1 VDAAAPVPV
10 RGMSSTMSHP
20 LIGVTGMWSNRVHGL
35 RRDGNAVSARVLQS
49 IARAG
54 GEPLALFAESAMDPR
69 ERVRRLDGIVIPGG
83 ADVRP
88 ELYGQAEGEH
98 TRTADYPVQDDFE
111 KEIILAAIS
120 ENVPMLAI
128 CRGFQLL
135 NVAAG
140 GTLVQ
145 DLAPGS
151 IDHRD
156 AFHEVDI
163 EDGSTLERAVGS
175 RRITVS
181 SYHHQAIDR
190 VGAGLSASAVA
201 PDGVVEALEHPT
213 APVLAVQW
221 HPEDDADVNPAQQA
235 LFAWLTRSAGDRRN
249 SGENALAQRR

>member
-1 VDAAAPVPV
+1 
-10 RGMSSTMSHP
+10 
-20 LIGVTGMWSNRVHGL
+20 
-35 RRDGNAVSARVLQS
+35 
-49 IARAG
+49 
-54 GEPLALFAESAMDPR
+54 MDPR

-175 RRITVS
+175 RLPSTCGMKLACLRFRACALCTTQAGRRVS
-181 SYHHQAIDR
+181 
-190 VGAGLSASAVA
+190 
-201 PDGVVEALEHPT
+201 
-213 APVLAVQW
+213 
-221 HPEDDADVNPAQQA
+221 
-235 LFAWLTRSAGDRRN
+235 TRSDAG
-249 SGENALAQRR
+249 